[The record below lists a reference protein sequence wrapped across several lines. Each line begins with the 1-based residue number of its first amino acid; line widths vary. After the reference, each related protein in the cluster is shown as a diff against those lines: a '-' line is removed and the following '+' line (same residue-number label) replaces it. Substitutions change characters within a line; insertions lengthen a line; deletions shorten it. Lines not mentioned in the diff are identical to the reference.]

1 MNKICRIFCIMLGTV
16 DLVLIVP
23 ITIFLDKIVSIQT
36 NMVVM
41 ILMTGL
47 GILLTAEGL
56 ADMINSAI
64 DERLYNR

>member
-1 MNKICRIFCIMLGTV
+1 MLGTV